1 MRRLL
6 RKRKQKSAAALKYDV
21 QKDAAPRITASGR
34 GFIAE
39 KILQLAKEH
48 NIPVHEDP
56 ELAEILTGL
65 PVGSAIPSEL
75 YRAVAEILAWV
86 YQMNKKYRQ

>member
-1 MRRLL
+1 ML

-39 KILQLAKEH
+39 KILQLANEH
-48 NIPVHEDP
+48 NVPVHEDP

-65 PVGSAIPSEL
+65 PVGSAIPPEL

-86 YQMNKKYRQ
+86 YQMNKGYKK

>member
-1 MRRLL
+1 ML

-21 QKDAAPRITASGR
+21 RKDAAPRITASGR

-39 KILQLAKEH
+39 KILQLANEH

-65 PVGSAIPSEL
+65 PVGSAIPPEL

-86 YQMNKKYRQ
+86 YQMNRKYRQ